1 LKSVGITI
9 PATLSPILNPC
20 LLLFGLIF
28 GPISTITPNNNKQ
41 GFKIGDKVA
50 GMVMPTDFN
59 HGVFAEYL
67 ITNIQNIAH
76 IPNNMS
82 FEEACALPLVSLTS
96 YQALLEVAHLNKGDK
111 VLILGGSTATG
122 LIGIQLCKIL
132 GANEII
138 VTSTQTEL
146 CMKLGATRVIN
157 YKEKKWWEELDGQKL
172 DIIYDTLGGLES
184 WQNAGKVL
192 KEKGMFVTLVGDS
205 SDKSSGYSSVVST
218 GLSLVNRKFW
228 GVCGYVNY
236 HLLIKLHSNS
246 GLREV
251 FEWFEQGKIIAS
263 IDESSPYAFTEEGV
277 HAMYNKQTSLTCHG
291 KLVMTIYSEEK
302 IENKKN

>member
-1 LKSVGITI
+1 MAQENFEEEKKETMMQCLVQTSYGEYQKTLKEMTLPI
-9 PATLSPILNPC
+9 PKPTSKQVLVKVYNGALNPVDC
-20 LLLFGLIF
+20 KITLGKLQAVLGMKHPFVIGRDFSGVIVEM
-28 GPISTITPNNNKQ
+28 GPKINPNNNKQ

-157 YKEKKWWEELDGQKL
+157 YKEKKMV
-172 DIIYDTLGGLES
+172 GGIG
-184 WQNAGKVL
+184 W
-192 KEKGMFVTLVGDS
+192 T
-205 SDKSSGYSSVVST
+205 
-218 GLSLVNRKFW
+218 
-228 GVCGYVNY
+228 
-236 HLLIKLHSNS
+236 
-246 GLREV
+246 
-251 FEWFEQGKIIAS
+251 KI
-263 IDESSPYAFTEEGV
+263 G
-277 HAMYNKQTSLTCHG
+277 HNL
-291 KLVMTIYSEEK
+291 
-302 IENKKN
+302 